1 MISGLTKMLQR
12 VNEMVPTVGGQ
23 RSFSTE
29 QDRYCYESIV
39 IVLDTLERCLV
50 NQPKDTTKFEE
61 AMNVKFLLWEICQFI
76 GTVSFSRS
84 KKYFILFYFLFCFGY
99 FTLFV
104 FADLPNDSPQNTHL
118 KNLASKVLFALSFN
132 SSRLCSI
139 GYQHAFRN
147 CPRRAR
153 RILITAISNSFNISM
168 LMCID

>member
-1 MISGLTKMLQR
+1 MQFEILQLPCRKRSQNTHSQIDEEKNKKCLIQISRYRFSLVISGLTKMLQR

-76 GTVSFSRS
+76 GTVSFSS
-84 KKYFILFYFLFCFGY
+84 PKKYFILFNFCFVLVILLCL
-99 FTLFV
+99 FLQICQMTVRKTLI
-104 FADLPNDSPQNTHL
+104 
-118 KNLASKVLFALSFN
+118 SK
-132 SSRLCSI
+132 I
-139 GYQHAFRN
+139 
-147 CPRRAR
+147 
-153 RILITAISNSFNISM
+153 
-168 LMCID
+168 